1 MSIPLPSSIP
11 PLGFYTK
18 ELRMSASAEQPVP
31 QTHQPSVEPF
41 LRFYHAESLRVKTLA
56 VLTTLE
62 QAQDSTRHRGALS
75 DIVLE
80 LTDSGLA
87 YYFLRPLK
95 LAQVGFVVEQ
105 SAHLG
110 MGGVMRVIAPI
121 VRSIIGRMD
130 AQQLL
135 TVCSHMRQLME

>member
-1 MSIPLPSSIP
+1 MPSSA
-11 PLGFYTK
+11 K
-18 ELRMSASAEQPVP
+18 QSVP
-31 QTHQPSVEPF
+31 QTDQPPATPAPPPIEPF
-41 LRFYHAESLRVKTLA
+41 LRFYHSESLREKTLA
-56 VLTTLE
+56 VVTTLE

-110 MGGVMRVIAPI
+110 MGGVMRVMSPI
-121 VRSIIGRMD
+121 VRNIIGRMD

>member
-1 MSIPLPSSIP
+1 MPPSS
-11 PLGFYTK
+11 K
-18 ELRMSASAEQPVP
+18 QPSQQP
-31 QTHQPSVEPF
+31 ATRTTQPSVTPAPPPDQPF
-41 LRFYHAESLRVKTLA
+41 LRFYHSESLRAKTLA

-62 QAQDSTRHRGALS
+62 QAQDSTRHRAALS
-75 DIVLE
+75 DMVVE

-105 SAHLG
+105 SAQLG
-110 MGGVMRVIAPI
+110 IGGVMRVMAPI
-121 VRSIIGRMD
+121 IRNIIGHMD
-130 AQQLL
+130 RQQLL

>member
-1 MSIPLPSSIP
+1 MPPSAKHPTQEPATRP
-11 PLGFYTK
+11 PQQSDK
-18 ELRMSASAEQPVP
+18 
-31 QTHQPSVEPF
+31 PF
-41 LRFYHAESLRVKTLA
+41 LRFYHSESLRTKTLA
-56 VLTTLE
+56 ILTTLE

-80 LTDSGLA
+80 LTDSGMD

-105 SAHLG
+105 SAYLG
-110 MGGVMRVIAPI
+110 MGGVKRVMAPI
-121 VRSIIGRMD
+121 IRNIIGHMD
-130 AQQLL
+130 TQQLR

>member
-1 MSIPLPSSIP
+1 MLSSA
-11 PLGFYTK
+11 K
-18 ELRMSASAEQPVP
+18 QPTP
-31 QTHQPSVEPF
+31 ETNQPSVTPAPPSVQPF
-41 LRFYHAESLRVKTLA
+41 LRFYHAESLRGKTLA

-62 QAQDSTRHRGALS
+62 QAQDSTRHRTALS
-75 DIVLE
+75 DMVLE

-95 LAQVGFVVEQ
+95 HAKVGFVVEQ

-110 MGGVMRVIAPI
+110 MGAVMRVMAPI
-121 VRSIIGRMD
+121 IRNIIGRMD
-130 AQQLL
+130 TQQLL